1 MKKRVPVGYKKSKIS
16 LYLLIAIIGAIATIL
31 AAIIYV
37 ISDNESELNKP
48 TAAPIIITVAP
59 VTLFPS
65 ETPFFTPTATPVII
79 TVTSAPQ
86 FPSVTPSV
94 ENNENQLTKIPT
106 NTVGSTFTPVDTFT
120 PALSTPSPTLTLTPA
135 LSTPNPTLTI
145 QAAFEEINKQFDN
158 GLKSNIAFNKPS
170 QMKVDETTSIE
181 LILHPSLS
189 KAELADQLAEQN
201 SFITSTADPGI
212 YLSPNSEINT
222 IETSQIEITTR
233 MKAVLLSRDPAAF
246 TITVMHDNA
255 EQVVS
260 SVDTTT
266 WRWSVTAKKKDLQT
280 LVLVIYQLVK
290 YDGKE
295 FWHEVE
301 TYRADIVVEVNISS
315 WFKSLDWKWIASAI
329 LIPLIVAAWS
339 WWRNRKKKAEENLFP
354 PYRRIK

>member
-1 MKKRVPVGYKKSKIS
+1 MKKKIPEEYKESKIS
-16 LYLLIAIIGAIATIL
+16 QNMLIAIIGTITIIIAATIP
-31 AAIIYV
+31 V
-37 ISDNESELNKP
+37 IFKKFSAQPP
-48 TAAPIIITVAP
+48 TPFPIIII
-59 VTLFPS
+59 VTSATQFSSVTPS
-65 ETPFFTPTATPVII
+65 VTPTSDSMIF

-86 FPSVTPSV
+86 FPSVTTSV
-94 ENNENQLTKIPT
+94 ENNDNQLTKIPT

-135 LSTPNPTLTI
+135 LSTPNPTLTL

-201 SFITSTADPGI
+201 SFIPSTA
-212 YLSPNSEINT
+212 SPNSYLGPNGEINT

-290 YDGKE
+290 FDGKE

-339 WWRNRKKKAEENLFP
+339 WWRNQKKKAEENLVP